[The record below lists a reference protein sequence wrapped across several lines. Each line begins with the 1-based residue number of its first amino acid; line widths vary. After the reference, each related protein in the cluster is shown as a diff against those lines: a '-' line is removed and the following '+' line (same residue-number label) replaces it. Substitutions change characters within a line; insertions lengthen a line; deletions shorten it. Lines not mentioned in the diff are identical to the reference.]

1 MLEPNQ
7 LYLYT
12 VEAAL
17 KILQDEILKSLTL
30 IITILILDIYNCFN
44 FIHPTLYIDTSFR
57 YTIR

>member
-17 KILQDEILKSLTL
+17 KILQDKILKSLTL
-30 IITILILDIYNCFN
+30 IITILILDICNCFN